1 MRTNKMHHQ
10 HSHHLHD
17 LETPLGKCFSPLRL
31 SSVETA
37 GHVRQVG
44 MLRIWLY
51 ALPPLAVLLTCLVW
65 ASQTFASDVK
75 PLSASSTEQQ
85 SAKSDT
91 RDAQSVTAVDS
102 IPPEAIESY
111 LKNHSD
117 VVVQFTSPDTNC
129 SFCIAGFAPFNKA
142 ALTYGRRA
150 KFVRVQW
157 SPWQDVPK
165 NIQALYQVNA
175 VPVQYVVRN
184 GRVVGRY
191 FGLPE
196 PIKFDAWLNKQ
207 FGATK

>member
-1 MRTNKMHHQ
+1 
-10 HSHHLHD
+10 
-17 LETPLGKCFSPLRL
+17 
-31 SSVETA
+31 
-37 GHVRQVG
+37 

-65 ASQTFASDVK
+65 ASQTFAGDVK

-85 SAKSDT
+85 SAKSDM
-91 RDAQSVTAVDS
+91 RDAQSASTVDS

-142 ALTYGRRA
+142 ALTHGRLA

-157 SPWQDVPK
+157 SPWQDFPAK
-165 NIQALYQVNA
+165 IQELYQVKA
-175 VPVQYVVRN
+175 VPAQYAFRN
-184 GRVVGRY
+184 GRVVGR
-191 FGLPE
+191 FVGRPE
-196 PIKFDAWLNKQ
+196 PVKFDAWLNKQ